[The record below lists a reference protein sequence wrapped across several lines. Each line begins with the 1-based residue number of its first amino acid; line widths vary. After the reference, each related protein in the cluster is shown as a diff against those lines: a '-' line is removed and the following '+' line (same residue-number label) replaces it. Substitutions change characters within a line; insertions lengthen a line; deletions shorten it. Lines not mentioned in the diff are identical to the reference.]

1 MSHTYTSTIFYL
13 ILISGE
19 TLHRSTSMKVRNC
32 KGKILIAD
40 SLDYKFIYGEKKIFK
55 SPINLI

>member
-40 SLDYKFIYGEKKIFK
+40 SLDYKFIYGEEKKI
-55 SPINLI
+55 